1 MKAEILWAW
10 RRLNA
15 NYWFYP
21 ALFAL
26 TALVLGFVCLWVDR
40 SGNAEWLNDFAWDY
54 VWLDPARPEGASLG
68 S

>member
-21 ALFAL
+21 ALFAVL
-26 TALVLGFVCLWVDR
+26 ALLLAFICIYADR
-40 SGNAEWLNDFAWDY
+40 SGWAEWLNDVAC
-54 VWLDPARPEGASLG
+54 
-68 S
+68 

>member
-21 ALFAL
+21 ALFAVS
-26 TALVLGFVCLWVDR
+26 ALLLAFVSLWLDR
-40 SGNAEWLNDFAWDY
+40 SGYADWLNNFAWKIA
-54 VWLDPARPEGASLG
+54 WLD
-68 S
+68 